1 MRNTIILEEHF
12 SILETVQDSATFCPS
27 ELWPE
32 LKGRLLKATDRRL
45 REMDKHGVEM
55 MVMSLNA
62 PAIQS
67 IPQPAKAL
75 EIARRANDTLVE
87 EIAGHP
93 ERFRA
98 FAALPMQDP
107 EMAAVELERCVRDL
121 GFVGALVNGFSER
134 EGVNGPVFY
143 DLPEYRPFWK
153 TVESLGLPF
162 YLHPRNPLDQD
173 ASIYQG
179 HPWLKGPT
187 WAFAQETAVHALRLM
202 ASGLFDECSQ
212 LNIILGHLGE
222 GLPYSMWRVDH
233 HNGWMKLHPYPAKE
247 SFRYYFEHNFFL
259 TTSGNFNTQSLL
271 DALLVIGTNRLLFSV
286 DWPFEDVSDATEWF
300 EGVRLSHADK
310 QKIGRE
316 NALELL
322 KIVPNM

>member
-1 MRNTIILEEHF
+1 MQNTIVLEEHF
-12 SILETVQDSATFCPS
+12 AILDTVQDAAPFCPP
-27 ELWPE
+27 EHWPE

-45 REMDKHGVEM
+45 QEMDKHGVEM

-75 EIARRANDTLVE
+75 EIARRANDTLGE

-107 EMAAVELERCVRDL
+107 QMAAIELERCVRDL

-134 EGVNGPVFY
+134 QGVDGPVFY

-153 TVESLGLPF
+153 TVERLGLPF
-162 YLHPRNPLDQD
+162 YLHPRNPLEQD
-173 ASIYQG
+173 ARIYEG
-179 HPWLKGPT
+179 HPWLMGPA
-187 WAFAQETAVHALRLM
+187 WAFAQETAVHALRFM
-202 ASGLFDECSQ
+202 ASGLFDECPR

-222 GLPYSMWRVDH
+222 GFAV
-233 HNGWMKLHPYPAKE
+233 LHVACGSP
-247 SFRYYFEHNFFL
+247 
-259 TTSGNFNTQSLL
+259 QWL
-271 DALLVIGTNRLLFSV
+271 DEAAYLSRQGELWRLLRAQLLP
-286 DWPFEDVSDATEWF
+286 DNLRQLQHAVSSGRTP
-300 EGVRLSHADK
+300 GHRLQPVAVL
-310 QKIGRE
+310 R
-316 NALELL
+316 
-322 KIVPNM
+322 

>member
-1 MRNTIILEEHF
+1 MQNTIALEEHF
-12 SILETVQDSATFCPS
+12 AILDTVQDAAPFCPP
-27 ELWPE
+27 EHWPE

-45 REMDKHGVEM
+45 QEMDKHGVEM

-75 EIARRANDTLVE
+75 EIARRANDTLGE

-107 EMAAVELERCVRDL
+107 QMAAIELERCVRDL

-134 EGVNGPVFY
+134 QGVDGPVFY

-153 TVESLGLPF
+153 TVERLGLPF
-162 YLHPRNPLDQD
+162 YLHPRNPLEQD
-173 ASIYQG
+173 ARIYEG
-179 HPWLKGPT
+179 HPWLMGPA

-202 ASGLFDECSQ
+202 ASGLFDECPR

-222 GLPYSMWRVDH
+222 GFAV
-233 HNGWMKLHPYPAKE
+233 LHVACGSP
-247 SFRYYFEHNFFL
+247 
-259 TTSGNFNTQSLL
+259 QWL
-271 DALLVIGTNRLLFSV
+271 DEAAYLSRQGELWRLLRAQLLP
-286 DWPFEDVSDATEWF
+286 DNLRQLQHAVSSGRTP
-300 EGVRLSHADK
+300 GHRLQPVAVL
-310 QKIGRE
+310 R
-316 NALELL
+316 
-322 KIVPNM
+322 

>member
-1 MRNTIILEEHF
+1 MQNTIVLEEHF
-12 SILETVQDSATFCPS
+12 STLDTVQDAASFFPS
-27 ELWPE
+27 EQWSE

-45 REMDKHGVEM
+45 QEMDKHGVEI
-55 MVMSLNA
+55 MVMSLNS

-87 EIAGHP
+87 EIASYP

-107 EMAAVELERCVRDL
+107 EMAAIELERCVRDL

-134 EGVNGPVFY
+134 EGVDGPVFY

-153 TVESLGLPF
+153 TVERLGLPF

-173 ASIYQG
+173 ARIYEG

-202 ASGLFDECSQ
+202 ASGLFDECPR
-212 LNIILGHLGE
+212 LNIVLGHLGE
-222 GLPYSMWRVDH
+222 GLPYSIWRVDH
-233 HNGWMKLHPYPAKE
+233 HNGWMKLHTYPARE
-247 SFRYYFEHNFFL
+247 SLGHYFERNFFL

-271 DALLVIGTNRLLFSV
+271 NALLVIGANHLLLSV
-286 DWPFEDVSDATEWF
+286 DWPFEDVSDATDWF
-300 EGVRLSHADK
+300 EGVQLSYEDK

-316 NALELL
+316 NALKLM
-322 KIVPNM
+322 KIVS

>member
-1 MRNTIILEEHF
+1 MQNTIVLEEHF
-12 SILETVQDSATFCPS
+12 AILDTVQDAAPFCPP
-27 ELWPE
+27 EHWPE

-75 EIARRANDTLVE
+75 EMARRANDTLVE

-121 GFVGALVNGFSER
+121 GCVGALVNGFSER
-134 EGVNGPVFY
+134 EGVDGPVFY

-153 TVESLGLPF
+153 TVERLGLPF
-162 YLHPRNPLDQD
+162 YLHPRTPLEQD
-173 ASIYQG
+173 ARIYEG
-179 HPWLKGPT
+179 HPWLKGPA

-202 ASGLFDECSQ
+202 ASGSSMNAHGLTSFWGIWARGCRTPCGVWITTMAGCSC
-212 LNIILGHLGE
+212 IPI
-222 GLPYSMWRVDH
+222 PPRRAWD
-233 HNGWMKLHPYPAKE
+233 
-247 SFRYYFEHNFFL
+247 
-259 TTSGNFNTQSLL
+259 TTSS
-271 DALLVIGTNRLLFSV
+271 
-286 DWPFEDVSDATEWF
+286 AT
-300 EGVRLSHADK
+300 SS
-310 QKIGRE
+310 
-316 NALELL
+316 
-322 KIVPNM
+322 

>member
-1 MRNTIILEEHF
+1 MQNTIALEEHF
-12 SILETVQDSATFCPS
+12 AILDTVQDSAPFCPS

-62 PAIQS
+62 PAIQA
-67 IPQPAKAL
+67 IHQPAKAL

-107 EMAAVELERCVRDL
+107 DRAAVELERCVRDL
-121 GFVGALVNGFSER
+121 GVVGALVNGFSER
-134 EGVNGPVFY
+134 EGVDGPIFY
-143 DLPEYRPFWK
+143 DLPEYQPFWQ
-153 TVESLGLPF
+153 TVERLGLPF
-162 YLHPRNPLDQD
+162 YLHPRNPLAQD
-173 ASIYQG
+173 ARIYEG
-179 HPWLKGPT
+179 HPWLMGPT

-202 ASGLFDECSQ
+202 ASGLFDACPR

-222 GLPYSMWRVDH
+222 GLPYSMWRVDYH
-233 HNGWMKLHPYPAKE
+233 TSWMKQHTYPAKE
-247 SFRYYFEHNFFL
+247 SCGDYFERNFFL
-259 TTSGNFNTQSLL
+259 TTSGNFNTRSLL
-271 DALLVIGTNRLLFSV
+271 DALLVIGSNRLLFSV

-300 EGVRLSHADK
+300 EGIGLSHEDK

-316 NALELL
+316 NALKLM
-322 KIVPNM
+322 KIVP

>member
-1 MRNTIILEEHF
+1 MLKHVDTSVGESAGSQERPAESMQNTIVLEEHF
-12 SILETVQDSATFCPS
+12 AILDTVQDAAPFCPP
-27 ELWPE
+27 EHWPE

-45 REMDKHGVEM
+45 QEMDKHGVEM

-75 EIARRANDTLVE
+75 EIARRANDTLGE

-107 EMAAVELERCVRDL
+107 QMAAIELERCVRDL

-134 EGVNGPVFY
+134 QGVDGPVFY

-153 TVESLGLPF
+153 TVERLGLPF
-162 YLHPRNPLDQD
+162 YLHPRNPLEQD
-173 ASIYQG
+173 ARIYEG
-179 HPWLKGPT
+179 HPWLMGPA
-187 WAFAQETAVHALRLM
+187 WAFAQETAVHALRFM
-202 ASGLFDECSQ
+202 ASGLFDECPR

-222 GLPYSMWRVDH
+222 GFAV
-233 HNGWMKLHPYPAKE
+233 LHVACGSP
-247 SFRYYFEHNFFL
+247 
-259 TTSGNFNTQSLL
+259 QWL
-271 DALLVIGTNRLLFSV
+271 DEAAYLSRQGELWRLLRAQLLP
-286 DWPFEDVSDATEWF
+286 DNLRQLQHAVSSGRTP
-300 EGVRLSHADK
+300 GHRLQPVAVL
-310 QKIGRE
+310 R
-316 NALELL
+316 
-322 KIVPNM
+322 

>member
-1 MRNTIILEEHF
+1 MLKHVDTSVGESAGSQERPAESMQNTIVLEEHF
-12 SILETVQDSATFCPS
+12 AILDTVQDAAPFCPP
-27 ELWPE
+27 EHWPE

-45 REMDKHGVEM
+45 QEMDKHGVEM

-75 EIARRANDTLVE
+75 EIARRANDTLGE

-107 EMAAVELERCVRDL
+107 QMAAIELERCVRDL

-134 EGVNGPVFY
+134 QGVDGPVFY

-153 TVESLGLPF
+153 TVERLGLPF
-162 YLHPRNPLDQD
+162 YLHPRNPLEQD
-173 ASIYQG
+173 ARIYEG
-179 HPWLKGPT
+179 HPWLMGPA

-202 ASGLFDECSQ
+202 ASGLFDECPR

-222 GLPYSMWRVDH
+222 GFAV
-233 HNGWMKLHPYPAKE
+233 LHVACGSP
-247 SFRYYFEHNFFL
+247 
-259 TTSGNFNTQSLL
+259 QWL
-271 DALLVIGTNRLLFSV
+271 DEAAYLSRQGELWRLLRAQLLP
-286 DWPFEDVSDATEWF
+286 DNLRQLQHAVSSGRTP
-300 EGVRLSHADK
+300 GHRLQPVAVL
-310 QKIGRE
+310 R
-316 NALELL
+316 
-322 KIVPNM
+322 

>member
-1 MRNTIILEEHF
+1 MIALEEHF
-12 SILETVQDSATFCPS
+12 SILDTLQDSASFCPS
-27 ELWPE
+27 EYWPE

-45 REMDKHGVEM
+45 REMDTNSVEM

-62 PAIQS
+62 PAVQS
-67 IPQPAKAL
+67 IPQPTKAL
-75 EIARRANDTLVE
+75 EIARRANDTLAE

-107 EMAAVELERCVRDL
+107 EMAAVELERCIRDL

-134 EGVNGPVFY
+134 EGVEGPVFY

-153 TVESLGLPF
+153 TVERLGLPF
-162 YLHPRNPLDQD
+162 YLHPRNPLEQD
-173 ASIYQG
+173 ARIYEG

-187 WAFAQETAVHALRLM
+187 WAFAQETAVHTLRLI
-202 ASGLFDECSQ
+202 ASGLFDECPQ
-212 LNIILGHLGE
+212 LNITLGHLGE
-222 GLPYSMWRVDH
+222 GLPYSIWRVDH
-233 HNGWMKLHPYPAKE
+233 HNSWMKMHPYPAKE
-247 SFRYYFEHNFFL
+247 SFGYYFGHNFFL

-271 DALLVIGTNRLLFSV
+271 NALQVIGADRLLFSV
-286 DWPFEDVSDATEWF
+286 DWPFEDVSDAIEWF
-300 EGVRLSHADK
+300 ESVQLSHEDK

-316 NALELL
+316 NALKLM
-322 KIVPNM
+322 KIVL

>member
-1 MRNTIILEEHF
+1 MSRVSSAATGNNQGERMQNTIVLEEHF
-12 SILETVQDSATFCPS
+12 AIRDTVQDAAPFCPP
-27 ELWPE
+27 EHWPE

-107 EMAAVELERCVRDL
+107 EMAAVELERCVREL
-121 GFVGALVNGFSER
+121 GCVGALVNGFSER
-134 EGVNGPVFY
+134 EGVDGPVFY

-153 TVESLGLPF
+153 TVERLGLPF
-162 YLHPRNPLDQD
+162 YLHPLNPLEHD
-173 ASIYQG
+173 ARSDEG
-179 HPWLKGPT
+179 HPWLKGPA

-202 ASGLFDECSQ
+202 ASGLFDECPR

-222 GLPYSMWRVDH
+222 GLPYSMWRVDNH
-233 HNGWMKLHPYPAKE
+233 TSWMKLHTYPAKE
-247 SFRYYFEHNFFL
+247 SCGYYFERNFFL
-259 TTSGNFNTQSLL
+259 TTSGNFNTRSLL
-271 DALLVIGTNRLLFSV
+271 DALLVIDSNRELFSV
-286 DWPFEDVSDATEWF
+286 DSPFEDLPAAPDCC
-300 EGVRLSHADK
+300 EGVHHTLA
-310 QKIGRE
+310 
-316 NALELL
+316 
-322 KIVPNM
+322 